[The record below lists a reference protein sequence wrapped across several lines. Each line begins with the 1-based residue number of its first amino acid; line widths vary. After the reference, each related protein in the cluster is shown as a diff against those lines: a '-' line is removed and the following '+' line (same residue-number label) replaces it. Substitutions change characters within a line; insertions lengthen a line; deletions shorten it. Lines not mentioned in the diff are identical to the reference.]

1 MAIIIFAGEELSFEQ
16 RMGHDIR
23 VPFDTSKSVTK
34 NSGPGK
40 LFPGA
45 PICIFRGGKSCSRC
59 VLKKGS
65 ITSGI
70 LRRAFERLDELGVY
84 ERRLNLK
91 IMALFDAHDSRLQ
104 VPFLGY
110 VNDPTHCWILFIGL
124 PNGTHKW

>member
-1 MAIIIFAGEELSFEQ
+1 MHLQRGEILLSLRAQ
-16 RMGHDIR
+16 
-23 VPFDTSKSVTK
+23 
-34 NSGPGK
+34 
-40 LFPGA
+40 
-45 PICIFRGGKSCSRC
+45 
-59 VLKKGS
+59 KGS

-124 PNGTHKW
+124 PSGTHKWQVDDSKY